1 MRIFLEIGAALKIL
15 EIGNVPAI
23 FGPIGGPLAVFAPRC
38 SPGGGLEFRII
49 RASGQTLSPS
59 NSGPG
64 GYSGRCY
71 GAGDLSEKKEAMTE
85 ELFRDDAY
93 ARECEAT
100 VTGVDE
106 RGIQLD
112 RTVFYAAGGG
122 QPGDSGILRCGDGRR
137 VAITDTVKSTG
148 LGLHLH
154 VPAEGAP
161 VLAAGDRVMAAIDW
175 DRRFAHM
182 RMHSALHLLCA
193 AVEGGVTGGSIG
205 AGKSRLDFDL
215 PDTSLD
221 KERIAADL
229 NRLVAEDHP
238 LDAQWITEEEL
249 AAHPDLVRTMSVKPP
264 LGSGRVRL
272 MEIPGVDLQPC
283 GGTHVRRTGEIGRL
297 RVGKIENKGRHNR
310 RINIH
315 FDE

>member
-1 MRIFLEIGAALKIL
+1 
-15 EIGNVPAI
+15 
-23 FGPIGGPLAVFAPRC
+23 
-38 SPGGGLEFRII
+38 
-49 RASGQTLSPS
+49 
-59 NSGPG
+59 
-64 GYSGRCY
+64 
-71 GAGDLSEKKEAMTE
+71 MTE
-85 ELFRDDAY
+85 ELFREDAY
-93 ARECEAT
+93 AKECEAT
-100 VTGVDE
+100 VSGVDE

-122 QPGDSGILRCGDGRR
+122 QPGDTGNLRCDDGRQ

-148 LGLHLH
+148 SGLHLH
-154 VPAEGAP
+154 VPAEGGP
-161 VLAAGDRVMAAIDW
+161 VLAAGDRVIAKIDW

-193 AVEGGVTGGSIG
+193 VVEGGVTGGSIG
-205 AGKSRLDFDL
+205 AEKSRLDFDL

-229 NRLVAEDHP
+229 NRLVAEDHSV
-238 LDAQWITEEEL
+238 DAQWITEEEL
-249 AAHPDLVRTMSVKPP
+249 AANPDLVRTMSVKPP
-264 LGSGRVRL
+264 LGLGRVRL

-315 FDE
+315 LDD

>member
-1 MRIFLEIGAALKIL
+1 
-15 EIGNVPAI
+15 
-23 FGPIGGPLAVFAPRC
+23 
-38 SPGGGLEFRII
+38 
-49 RASGQTLSPS
+49 
-59 NSGPG
+59 
-64 GYSGRCY
+64 
-71 GAGDLSEKKEAMTE
+71 MTE
-85 ELFRDDAY
+85 ELFREDAY
-93 ARECEAT
+93 AKECEAT
-100 VTGVDE
+100 VSEVDE

-122 QPGDSGILRCGDGRR
+122 QPGDTGNLRCDDGRQ

-148 LGLHLH
+148 SGLHLH
-154 VPAEGAP
+154 VPAEGGP
-161 VLAAGDRVMAAIDW
+161 VLAAGDRVIAKIDW

-193 AVEGGVTGGSIG
+193 VVEGGVTGGSIG
-205 AGKSRLDFDL
+205 AEKSRLDFDL

-229 NRLVAEDHP
+229 NRLVAEDHSV
-238 LDAQWITEEEL
+238 DAQWITEEEL
-249 AAHPDLVRTMSVKPP
+249 AANPDLVRTMSVKPP
-264 LGSGRVRL
+264 LGLGRVRL

-315 FDE
+315 LEE